1 MHYLIAI
8 LIACLFGTACSGTD
22 SCLKD
27 VAAEN
32 FSVSISKG
40 MCFGKCPVYKGTVW
54 GDGRVTYEGQQNVE
68 RLGTFSGVISQE
80 DLCKLVTQVRERKLV
95 QLDTSYIDN
104 VPDAPVTT
112 ITITDKGRSKTFSW
126 NMGSPEPLRELG
138 SRMVN
143 ATFENKKMKR
153 QP

>member
-1 MHYLIAI
+1 
-8 LIACLFGTACSGTD
+8 
-22 SCLKD
+22 
-27 VAAEN
+27 
-32 FSVSISKG
+32 

-68 RLGTFSGVISQE
+68 RLGTFTGVISQE
-80 DLCKLVTQVRERKLV
+80 DLCALVTQVRERKLV

-138 SRMVN
+138 SLMVN